1 MYICQIVLT
10 NIKLFEYCFECFE
23 ITLNIALKEYIR
35 AMFAFVILREFIEN
49 WDVYICQ
56 IVLTNIKL
64 LEYCRLQSLKFGSV
78 SKG

>member
-1 MYICQIVLT
+1 L
-10 NIKLFEYCFECFE
+10 NIALNA
-23 ITLNIALKEYIR
+23 LNIALKEYIR

-78 SKG
+78 AK